1 LQSSEFT
8 QWFRGGSG
16 TYSIGPSITLPIFQG
31 GTNVARL
38 RAAEAR
44 HRQMLEQYQQT
55 ILNAFREVADLLVA
69 IQTRTEQRDRQREQ
83 VKAAQTALELA
94 QIRYREGLVNY
105 LDVLDAQRTLLD
117 AETRLVQT
125 ERARLTDMVSLF
137 KGLGGGWDSS
147 TPAGQPTS

>member
-1 LQSSEFT
+1 
-8 QWFRGGSG
+8 
-16 TYSIGPSITLPIFQG
+16 
-31 GTNVARL
+31 
-38 RAAEAR
+38 
-44 HRQMLEQYQQT
+44 
-55 ILNAFREVADLLVA
+55 
-69 IQTRTEQRDRQREQ
+69 

-105 LDVLDAQRTLLD
+105 LDVLDAQRTVLD